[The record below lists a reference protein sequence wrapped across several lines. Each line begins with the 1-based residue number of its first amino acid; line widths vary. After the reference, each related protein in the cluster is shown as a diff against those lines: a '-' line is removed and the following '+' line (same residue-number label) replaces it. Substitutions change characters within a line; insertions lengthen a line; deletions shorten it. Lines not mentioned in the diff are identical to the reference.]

1 MRDPK
6 KIVRMALTTEKSTSL
21 RTEQNKYV
29 FMVDKKANKIEI
41 KIAVEQL
48 FKVKVKGVRTMN
60 MRGKVK
66 RLGRFEGKRPDWKKA
81 IVELQAGET
90 IEQLVQPT

>member
-6 KIVRMALTTEKSTSL
+6 KIVRMALTTEKSTNL

-29 FMVDKKANKIEI
+29 FMVDNKANKIEI
-41 KIAVEQL
+41 KKAVEQL
-48 FKVKVKGVRTMN
+48 FKVKVKRVRTMN
-60 MRGKVK
+60 VRGKVK
-66 RLGRFEGKRPDWKKA
+66 RVGRFEGKRPDWKKA

>member
-1 MRDPK
+1 VRDPK
-6 KIVRMALTTEKSTSL
+6 KIVRRALTTEKSTNL
-21 RTEQNKYV
+21 RTDQNKYV
-29 FMVDKKANKIEI
+29 FMVDNKANKIEI
-41 KIAVEQL
+41 KRAVEQL
-48 FKVKVKGVRTMN
+48 FEVKVKGVRTMN
-60 MRGKVK
+60 VRGKVK